1 MFRRKGRA
9 QSASATMESSRSMTV
24 VRARSKS
31 VPTYPSN
38 RIKGILKV
46 TTVDDSLHNP
56 YKQRDDNKGI
66 QFHNIEIREYAR
78 TLSDNPSCTAGP
90 PIGIAWEY
98 NPQSTVISLD
108 KYEEMRPPRRAHF
121 EMVLPRDIRQ
131 QMLRYEWDVSQTQI
145 ANAVRA
151 NIKIKNQRRQ
161 TVTNLDKHSKVEE
174 LLENAGRSLVRKML
188 FKKSTRKEMEELDK
202 KMEEVKKIRA
212 QHQMERMEVSDS
224 DLDLESHSGD
234 HTDSESGDGKQLD
247 LEKMETLTSINIS
260 SH

>member
-1 MFRRKGRA
+1 
-9 QSASATMESSRSMTV
+9 
-24 VRARSKS
+24 
-31 VPTYPSN
+31 
-38 RIKGILKV
+38 
-46 TTVDDSLHNP
+46 
-56 YKQRDDNKGI
+56 
-66 QFHNIEIREYAR
+66 
-78 TLSDNPSCTAGP
+78 
-90 PIGIAWEY
+90 
-98 NPQSTVISLD
+98 
-108 KYEEMRPPRRAHF
+108 MRPPRRAHF

-131 QMLRYEWDVSQTQI
+131 RMLRYDWDVSQTQI

-174 LLENAGRSLVRKML
+174 MLENAGRSFVRKIL

-234 HTDSESGDGKQLD
+234 HTDSESGDGKLD
-247 LEKMETLTSINIS
+247 FGKVETLPSSAINIS
-260 SH
+260 SR

>member
-1 MFRRKGRA
+1 MSCLVFI
-9 QSASATMESSRSMTV
+9 SLL
-24 VRARSKS
+24 
-31 VPTYPSN
+31 
-38 RIKGILKV
+38 ILY
-46 TTVDDSLHNP
+46 S
-56 YKQRDDNKGI
+56 Y
-66 QFHNIEIREYAR
+66 
-78 TLSDNPSCTAGP
+78 S
-90 PIGIAWEY
+90 IAWEY
-98 NPQSTVISLD
+98 DPESTVLSLD
-108 KYEEMRPPRRAHF
+108 QYEEMRPPRRAHF

-131 QMLRYEWDVSQTQI
+131 RMLRYDWDVSQTQI

-188 FKKSTRKEMEELDK
+188 FKKSTRKEMEELDQ

-224 DLDLESHSGD
+224 DLDLESHSGEN
-234 HTDSESGDGKQLD
+234 TDSESGDGKQLND
-247 LEKMETLTSINIS
+247 LEKMETLSSINIS